1 MKTAIS
7 EDLAYTYSWVIT
19 SSLSP
24 RWQVTPSHASH
35 ALGAHGSPFQPILAG
50 ILSDS
55 FSAFIAATAETNSRS
70 LEGKQGDQFAGVLIF
85 HQSSTKKNVKGSSP
99 WLDTVLIL
107 SGTIA

>member
-55 FSAFIAATAETNSRS
+55 FSAFIAATAETNPRS
-70 LEGKQGDQFAGVLIF
+70 LGCD
-85 HQSSTKKNVKGSSP
+85 
-99 WLDTVLIL
+99 WLGGLAPSQAYVMQLL
-107 SGTIA
+107 HVWLPGCVPGRA